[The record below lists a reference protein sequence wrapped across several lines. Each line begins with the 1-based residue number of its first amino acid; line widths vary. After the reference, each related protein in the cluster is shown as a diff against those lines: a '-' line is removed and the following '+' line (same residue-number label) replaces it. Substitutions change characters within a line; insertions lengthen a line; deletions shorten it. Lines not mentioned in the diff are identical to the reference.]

1 MYTGGPVK
9 RRQPKRERQE
19 PSEAVRYVV
28 LRTDEQGREM
38 FSCYASS
45 YPRWVDTRPGYRAVK
60 VAHFEQVLL

>member
-1 MYTGGPVK
+1 MK

-45 YPRWVDTRPGYRAVK
+45 YPRWVDTRPGYRAIK